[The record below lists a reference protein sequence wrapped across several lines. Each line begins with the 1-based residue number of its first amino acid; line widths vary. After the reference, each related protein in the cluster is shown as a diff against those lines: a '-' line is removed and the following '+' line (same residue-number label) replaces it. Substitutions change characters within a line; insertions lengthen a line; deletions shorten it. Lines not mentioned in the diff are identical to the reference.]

1 MKPEIGDKVQIK
13 YFSHDKE
20 GLIFK
25 VPSETSTLYN
35 IGLENGT
42 VGYAEEKEIIILFR
56 PEYHYV
62 NRCLYKIGDLVIWN
76 GEHCLVVG
84 LVDLG
89 EYNYRISRTS
99 FEGDLTFAREQDLSL
114 VHAAEH
120 REVVVVAP
128 EATEF
133 EPVGW
138 RGYPSEVPM
147 PPAPPVFTEEDDE
160 LLPF

>member
-1 MKPEIGDKVQIK
+1 MKPEIGDKVRLK
-13 YFSHDKE
+13 YFSRDKE
-20 GLIFK
+20 GIIFK

-42 VGYAEEKEIIILFR
+42 TIYAEESDITILFR

-62 NRCLYKIGDLVIWN
+62 NRCLYKIGDLVNWN

-84 LVDLG
+84 LVKLG
-89 EYNYRISRTS
+89 EYNYRISRTNY
-99 FEGDLTFAREQDLSL
+99 EGALTFAREQDLSL

-120 REVVVVAP
+120 PEVGAAP
-128 EATEF
+128 EVPEF

-138 RGYPSEVPM
+138 RGYQPEVPD
-147 PPAPPVFTEEDDE
+147 PPAPPVFTEADDE